1 MSLSLA
7 RARALSLRMHVQ
19 GFLNRFRCEID
30 LWETELAEKRSLRST
45 ILEQL
50 EVIVFTD
57 CIIYPR
63 RPDNPSQQQSVRV

>member
-50 EVIVFTD
+50 EVIAFTD
-57 CIIYPR
+57 SMYPR
-63 RPDNPSQQQSVRV
+63 RPDNASQQQWGGV